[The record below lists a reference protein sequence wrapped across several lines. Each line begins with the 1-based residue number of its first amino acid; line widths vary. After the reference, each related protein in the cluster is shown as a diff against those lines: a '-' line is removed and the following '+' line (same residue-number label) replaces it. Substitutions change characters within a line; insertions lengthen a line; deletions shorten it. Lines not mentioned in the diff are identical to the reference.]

1 MSTWTAAWKATKPT
15 SDLEECKVEWVPHRL
30 MAHGA
35 VTQQLKDLWVT
46 V

>member
-15 SDLEECKVEWVPHRL
+15 YDLEECEAEWVPHHL

-35 VTQQLKDLWVT
+35 VTWQLKDPWVT

>member
-15 SDLEECKVEWVPHRL
+15 CDLEECEMEWVPHRL
-30 MAHGA
+30 LSRGG
-35 VTQQLKDLWVT
+35 VTWQVKDLWVT